1 MYSPT
6 EVPMI
11 SEQQVKD
18 DLKRGG
24 YIADEA
30 IATAVFLS
38 LRMEKPILIEGPPGV
53 GKTGLA
59 KTLSEVMDFPLVR
72 LQCYEGIDEG
82 KALYDWEYGKQLLYT
97 QLLRTQLDSYLSMAS
112 DLRAAV
118 DRLSAEESLF
128 FSQNFLVQ
136 RPILRSFLSEKRS
149 LLLIDEIDRSGDEF
163 EALLLECLSEFQL
176 SIPELGVIA
185 ARQKPLAILT
195 SNGTRL
201 ISDAL
206 RRRCL
211 YLYIGYPELDREIE
225 IVRARYPEMCEG
237 LARQMVE
244 FLREVRE
251 LILRKP
257 PSVSETLDWA
267 QILSIL
273 HARQLTPELVANTV
287 GAIAKHQSDLKQVTD
302 LAAQVLR

>member
-1 MYSPT
+1 
-6 EVPMI
+6 MI
-11 SEQQVKD
+11 TDQQVKD
-18 DLKRGG
+18 LLRDGG
-24 YIADEA
+24 YIADDA
-30 IATAVFLS
+30 IATAVFLA

-97 QLLRTQLDSYLSMAS
+97 QLLRTQLDGYLSMSA
-112 DLRAAV
+112 DLREAV
-118 DRLSAEESLF
+118 ERLSAEESLF
-128 FSQNFLVQ
+128 FSHNFLVQ

-163 EALLLECLSEFQL
+163 EALLLECLSDFQV
-176 SIPELGVIA
+176 SIPELGVIE
-185 ARQKPLAILT
+185 ARNRPLAILT
-195 SNGTRL
+195 SNGTRM

-211 YLYIGYPELDREIE
+211 YLYIGYPELDREIA
-225 IVRARYPEMCEG
+225 IVRARFPELCEG

-244 FLREVRE
+244 FLRKVRD
-251 LILRKP
+251 LNLRKP
-257 PSVSETLDWA
+257 PSVSEALDWA

-273 HARQLTPELVANTV
+273 HVRQLTPEIVANTV
-287 GAIAKHQSDLKQVTD
+287 GAIAKHQADLKHVTE
-302 LAAQVLR
+302 LAAAELRG

>member
-1 MYSPT
+1 
-6 EVPMI
+6 MI
-11 SEQQVKD
+11 TRQAVSD
-18 DLKRGG
+18 FLSAGG

-30 IATAVFLS
+30 IATAVFLAI
-38 LRMEKPILIEGPPGV
+38 RMEKPILIEGPPGV

-59 KTLSEVMDFPLVR
+59 KALSTALDFPLVR

-97 QLLRTQLDSYLSMAS
+97 QLLRTQLDNYISVSA
-112 DLRAAV
+112 DLREAV

-128 FSQNFLVQ
+128 FSRNFLVQ

-149 LLLIDEIDRSGDEF
+149 LLLIDEIDRSDDEF
-163 EALLLECLSEFQL
+163 EALLLECLSDFQI
-176 SIPELGVIA
+176 SIPELGVIEA
-185 ARQKPLAILT
+185 NRKPLVILT
-195 SNGTRL
+195 SNGTRM

-211 YLYIGYPELDREIE
+211 YLYLGYPELEREVA
-225 IVRARYPEMCEG
+225 IVRVKFPDLCEA

-244 FLREVRE
+244 FLRKARE
-251 LILRKP
+251 LNLRKP

-267 QILSIL
+267 QVLTILKATEL
-273 HARQLTPELVANTV
+273 NPELVASTA
-287 GAIAKHQSDLKQVTD
+287 GTIAKHQTD
-302 LAAQVLR
+302 LQKITELAEQELV

>member
-1 MYSPT
+1 MIT
-6 EVPMI
+6 EK
-11 SEQQVKD
+11 EVKD
-18 DLKRGG
+18 LLSSAG

-30 IATAVFLS
+30 IATAVFLA

-59 KTLSEVMDFPLVR
+59 KALSTVLDFPLVR

-97 QLLRTQLDSYLSMAS
+97 QLLRTQLDGYLSEAA
-112 DLRAAV
+112 DLREAV
-118 DRLSAEESLF
+118 ERLASEESLF
-128 FSQNFLVQ
+128 FSRNFLVQ

-149 LLLIDEIDRSGDEF
+149 VLLIDEIDRSGDEF
-163 EALLLECLSEFQL
+163 EALLLECLSDFQV
-176 SIPELGVIA
+176 SIPELGVIE
-185 ARQKPLAILT
+185 ARKRPLAILT
-195 SNGTRL
+195 SNGTRM

-211 YLYIGYPELDREIE
+211 YLYIGYPELEREVA
-225 IVRARYPEMCEG
+225 IVRARFPEVCDD

-244 FLREVRE
+244 FLRKARE
-251 LILRKP
+251 LNLRKP

-267 QILSIL
+267 QVLAILKVS
-273 HARQLTPELVANTV
+273 RLTSEVVDNTV
-287 GAIAKHQSDLKQVTD
+287 GVVAKHQADLQMVKD
-302 LAAQVLR
+302 LAAQELR

>member
-1 MYSPT
+1 MMT
-6 EVPMI
+6 E
-11 SEQQVKD
+11 QNVKE
-18 DLKRGG
+18 LLRSGG

-30 IATAVFLS
+30 IATAVFLA

-59 KTLSEVMDFPLVR
+59 KTLSAVMDFPLVR

-97 QLLRTQLDSYLSMAS
+97 QMLRTQLDTH
-112 DLRAAV
+112 
-118 DRLSAEESLF
+118 LSAASNLRDAVEQLASEESLF

-149 LLLIDEIDRSGDEF
+149 VLLIDEIDRSDDEF
-163 EALLLECLSEFQL
+163 EALLLESLSDFQV
-176 SIPELGVIA
+176 SIPELGVIVA
-185 ARQKPLAILT
+185 KQKPLAILT
-195 SNGTRL
+195 SNGTRM

-211 YLYIGYPELDREIE
+211 YLYIDYPELEREVQ
-225 IVRARYPEMCEG
+225 IVRARFPDICDE
-237 LARQMVE
+237 LAHQMVG
-244 FLREVRE
+244 FLRKARD
-251 LILRKP
+251 LNLRKP

-267 QILSIL
+267 EVLSIL
-273 HARQLTPELVANTV
+273 HVTRLTPEVVANTV
-287 GAIAKHQSDLKQVTD
+287 GVISKHQADLQKVVE
-302 LAAQVLR
+302 LATAELT

>member
-1 MYSPT
+1 MIT
-6 EVPMI
+6 EL
-11 SEQQVKD
+11 EVKD
-18 DLKRGG
+18 VLRRGG
-24 YIADEA
+24 YIADET
-30 IATAVFLS
+30 ISTAVFLA

-97 QLLRTQLDSYLSMAS
+97 QLLRTQLDSYLSESA

-118 DRLSAEESLF
+118 ERLSAEESLF

-163 EALLLECLSEFQL
+163 EALLLECLSDFQV
-176 SIPELGVIA
+176 SVPELGVIP
-185 ARQKPLAILT
+185 ARNRPLAILT
-195 SNGTRL
+195 SNGTRM

-211 YLYIGYPELDREIE
+211 FLYIGYPEFDREVA
-225 IVRARYPEMCEG
+225 IVRTRFPELCEG

-244 FLREVRE
+244 FLRKARE
-251 LILRKP
+251 LNLRKP

-267 QILSIL
+267 QVLSIL
-273 HARQLTPELVANTV
+273 HTKQLTPEVVANTV
-287 GAIAKHQSDLKQVTD
+287 GVIAKHQADLQQVND
-302 LAAQVLR
+302 LARQILAV

>member
-1 MYSPT
+1 MMT
-6 EVPMI
+6 EQ
-11 SEQQVKD
+11 EVKD
-18 DLKRGG
+18 LLQRGG
-24 YIADEA
+24 YIADES
-30 IATAVFLS
+30 IATAVFLA

-59 KTLSEVMDFPLVR
+59 KTLSQVMGFPLVR

-97 QLLRTQLDSYLSMAS
+97 QLLRTQLDNYLSVSA
-112 DLRAAV
+112 DLREAV
-118 DRLSAEESLF
+118 ERLSAEESLF

-136 RPILRSFLSEKRS
+136 RPILRSFLSDSRS

-163 EALLLECLSEFQL
+163 EALLLECLSDFQV
-176 SIPELGVIA
+176 SIPELGVIE
-185 ARQKPLAILT
+185 ARSRPLAILT
-195 SNGTRL
+195 SNGTRM

-211 YLYIGYPELDREIE
+211 YLYIGYPEFDREVA
-225 IVRARYPEMCEG
+225 IVRTRFPELCEG

-244 FLREVRE
+244 VLRKVRE
-251 LILRKP
+251 LNLRKP

-267 QILSIL
+267 QVLTIL
-273 HARQLTPELVANTV
+273 HTTHLTPEVVANTV
-287 GAIAKHQSDLKQVTD
+287 GAIAKHQADLKQVTD
-302 LAAQVLR
+302 LALQELR